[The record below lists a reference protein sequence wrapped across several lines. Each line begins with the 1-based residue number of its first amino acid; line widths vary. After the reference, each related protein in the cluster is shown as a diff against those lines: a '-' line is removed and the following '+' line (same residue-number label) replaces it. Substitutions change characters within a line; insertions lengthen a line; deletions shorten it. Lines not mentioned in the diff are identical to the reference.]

1 MAASIRLTRIGR
13 KGRAFYRIV
22 VADKRAKR
30 TGKAIES
37 LGYYDSESRPPQL
50 KVDKDKLDRWLK
62 NGAILTATARKLLSL

>member
-22 VADKRAKR
+22 VTDKRAKR

-62 NGAILTATARKLLSL
+62 NGAVLTATTRKLLSL

>member
-22 VADKRAKR
+22 VMDKRAKR

-37 LGYYDSESRPPQL
+37 LGYYDSELRPPQL
-50 KVDKDKLDRWLK
+50 KIDKDKLDKWLK
-62 NGAILTATARKLLSL
+62 NGAILTDTVRKLLSL